1 MNRTFGLY
9 ESFCNL
15 SHILEYCDLHL
26 EEFMFKKKTTI
37 TLTIFCLSF
46 AGIIYWKC
54 FSLQG
59 VSHGTFIR
67 SISSPDGAYTIN
79 TYRHSGG
86 KLKENAVRAEIEN
99 KLTHHKKTI
108 YWKYPDK
115 DPLIK
120 WENAQLVQIGHE
132 FLNVVKGET
141 YDYRFDQKNRK

>member
-9 ESFCNL
+9 ESFCIL
-15 SHILEYCDLHL
+15 SHILEYCDLYL

-37 TLTIFCLSF
+37 ILAILCLSF

-67 SISSPDGAYTIN
+67 SISSPDGTYTIN

>member
-9 ESFCNL
+9 ESFCKL
-15 SHILEYCDLHL
+15 THILEYCDLHL

-37 TLTIFCLSF
+37 ILAILCLSF

>member
-37 TLTIFCLSF
+37 ILAILCLSF

-67 SISSPDGAYTIN
+67 SISSPDGTYTIN

-99 KLTHHKKTI
+99 KLTNHKKTI

>member
-1 MNRTFGLY
+1 ML
-9 ESFCNL
+9 
-15 SHILEYCDLHL
+15 
-26 EEFMFKKKTTI
+26 KKKTTI
-37 TLTIFCLSF
+37 TLVILFLSF
-46 AGIIYWKC
+46 AGIFYWKC

-67 SISSPDGAYTIN
+67 SMTSPDGTYIIN

-99 KLTHHKKTI
+99 KLTHRKKTI

-120 WENAQLVQIGHE
+120 WKNGQLVQIGHE

-141 YDYRFDQKNRK
+141 YDYRFDRNKRK

>member
-9 ESFCNL
+9 ESFCIL
-15 SHILEYCDLHL
+15 SHILEYCDLYL

-37 TLTIFCLSF
+37 ILAILCLSF

-67 SISSPDGAYTIN
+67 SISSPDGTYTIN

-141 YDYRFDQKNRK
+141 YDYRFDQKNSK